1 MSDLVAEAYRTK
13 RLEGLGDVL
22 VCRLCDTIF
31 VSANDALRHLQLYHK
46 ILSAVR
52 LRQVLEESASGERRC
67 SSSGESNTIFR
78 GSVNLSEVTRKIPY
92 RFFCRKTIEE
102 YLKTKS

>member
-1 MSDLVAEAYRTK
+1 MSDLAAEGFKVK
-13 RLEGLGDVL
+13 RIEGLGDVF

-52 LRQVLEESASGERRC
+52 LRQVLEEKVSSREREMSIGWR
-67 SSSGESNTIFR
+67 
-78 GSVNLSEVTRKIPY
+78 
-92 RFFCRKTIEE
+92 RKTRDVEV
-102 YLKTKS
+102 

>member
-1 MSDLVAEAYRTK
+1 MSTEDLVAEGFKVR
-13 RLEGLGDVL
+13 RLEGLGDVF

-52 LRQVLEESASGERRC
+52 LRQVLEEKVSGERRC
-67 SSSGESNTIFR
+67 SSSGESKER
-78 GSVNLSEVTRKIPY
+78 PLAQYVK
-92 RFFCRKTIEE
+92 
-102 YLKTKS
+102 